1 MLVKTRPWVKYSKY
15 SSHVYLLCCSM
26 YSFYSH
32 HVYYMFS
39 AKLKS
44 KEEEAR
50 QFLLTQVTATDT
62 EIGKAN
68 EKLNQLKCN
77 AEKVAPS
84 KEWQERLARDD
95 LPSDLDATNKELKE
109 LQSSVKLLKES
120 RVVLTTERTKM
131 KEGIEGLFDN
141 VSIQTIKK
149 KEGPKKRKAKEL
161 GDEGEGE
168 DEAPESKKKVQA
180 SLSTFFGGGK
190 KKKAADP
197 SAK

>member
-1 MLVKTRPWVKYSKY
+1 MY
-15 SSHVYLLCCSM
+15 YL
-26 YSFYSH
+26 
-32 HVYYMFS
+32 FS

-44 KEEEAR
+44 KGEEAR
-50 QFLLTQVTATDT
+50 QFLSTQACATAR
-62 EIGKAN
+62 EIFTAS
-68 EKLNQLKCN
+68 ETLSQLKSK
-77 AEKVAPS
+77 AEKVAPT
-84 KEWQERLARDD
+84 KKWQERLAHDD
-95 LPSDLDATNKELKE
+95 LPADLDATNKELKE
-109 LQSSVKLLKES
+109 LQSSIKSLKET
-120 RVVLTTERTKM
+120 RVVKQNERNKM

-161 GDEGEGE
+161 DGDDGE
-168 DEAPESKKKVQA
+168 DDAPESKKKVQA

>member
-1 MLVKTRPWVKYSKY
+1 MY
-15 SSHVYLLCCSM
+15 YL
-26 YSFYSH
+26 
-32 HVYYMFS
+32 FS
-39 AKLKS
+39 VKLKS

-50 QFLLTQVTATDT
+50 QFLLTQVSATET

-68 EKLNQLKCN
+68 EKLNLLKSN

-95 LPSDLDATNKELKE
+95 LPADLNATNKELAE
-109 LQSSVKLLKES
+109 LQSSIKSLKET
-120 RVVLTTERTKM
+120 RVVLSAERTKM
-131 KEGIEGLFDN
+131 KEGIQRLFDN

-149 KEGPKKRKAKEL
+149 KEEPKKRKAKEL
-161 GDEGEGE
+161 GDDGE

-190 KKKAADP
+190 KKKADP
-197 SAK
+197 STK

>member
-1 MLVKTRPWVKYSKY
+1 
-15 SSHVYLLCCSM
+15 
-26 YSFYSH
+26 
-32 HVYYMFS
+32 MFS

-50 QFLLTQVTATDT
+50 QFLLTQVTATET

-68 EKLNQLKCN
+68 EKLNLLKSN

-84 KEWQERLARDD
+84 KEWQERLSRDEFPAD
-95 LPSDLDATNKELKE
+95 LNAANKELTE
-109 LQSSVKLLKES
+109 LQSSVKSLNET
-120 RVVLTTERTKM
+120 RVVLSTERNKM

-149 KEGPKKRKAKEL
+149 KEEPKKRKAKEL
-161 GDEGEGE
+161 GDDGE

-190 KKKAADP
+190 KKKADP
-197 SAK
+197 STK

>member
-1 MLVKTRPWVKYSKY
+1 MY
-15 SSHVYLLCCSM
+15 YLLS
-26 YSFYSH
+26 
-32 HVYYMFS
+32 V
-39 AKLKS
+39 KLKS

-50 QFLLTQVTATDT
+50 QFLLTQVSATET
-62 EIGKAN
+62 EIGNAN
-68 EKLNQLKCN
+68 DKLNLLKSN
-77 AEKVAPS
+77 AEKVAPAE
-84 KEWQERLARDD
+84 KWQERLAHDG
-95 LPSDLDATNKELKE
+95 LPADHDATNKELKE

-149 KEGPKKRKAKEL
+149 KEEPKKRKAKEL
-161 GDEGEGE
+161 DGDDGE

-190 KKKAADP
+190 KKKGAGP

>member
-1 MLVKTRPWVKYSKY
+1 MY
-15 SSHVYLLCCSM
+15 YL
-26 YSFYSH
+26 
-32 HVYYMFS
+32 FS
-39 AKLKS
+39 VKLKT
-44 KEEEAR
+44 KEDEAR
-50 QFLLTQVTATDT
+50 QFLLAQVTATDT

-68 EKLNQLKCN
+68 ELLAQIKSN

-95 LPSDLDATNKELKE
+95 LPADLDATNKELKE
-109 LQSSVKLLKES
+109 LQSSIKSLKET
-120 RVVLTTERTKM
+120 RVVLSVERTKM

-149 KEGPKKRKAKEL
+149 RKKGTKKRKAEEL
-161 GDEGEGE
+161 GDEE
-168 DEAPESKKKVQA
+168 DEDVVPESKKKVQA

>member
-1 MLVKTRPWVKYSKY
+1 MY
-15 SSHVYLLCCSM
+15 YL
-26 YSFYSH
+26 
-32 HVYYMFS
+32 FS
-39 AKLKS
+39 VKLKS

-50 QFLLTQVTATDT
+50 QFLLTQVSATET

-68 EKLNQLKCN
+68 EKLNLLKSN

-95 LPSDLDATNKELKE
+95 LPADLNATNKELAE
-109 LQSSVKLLKES
+109 LQSSIKSLKET
-120 RVVLTTERTKM
+120 RVVLSAERTKM

-161 GDEGEGE
+161 GDDGE

-190 KKKAADP
+190 KKKADP